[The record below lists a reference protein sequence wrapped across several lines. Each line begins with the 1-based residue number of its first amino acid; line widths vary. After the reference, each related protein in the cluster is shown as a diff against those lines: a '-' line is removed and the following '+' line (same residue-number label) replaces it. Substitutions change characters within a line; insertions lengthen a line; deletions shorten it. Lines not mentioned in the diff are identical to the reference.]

1 MIKRF
6 PNAVRG
12 ALYAYDVKGFLH
24 VLQSLI
30 MSPGVV
36 RNLRLRPQVFDL
48 DLLLLRQHRAV
59 LLHIIVERC
68 ELARALVCQHW

>member
-1 MIKRF
+1 MIQCF
-6 PNAVRG
+6 PDAERA
-12 ALYAYDVKGFLH
+12 ALHAHDLVSFLH
-24 VLQSLI
+24 VLQSLL

-68 ELARALVCQHW
+68 DLARALVCQHW